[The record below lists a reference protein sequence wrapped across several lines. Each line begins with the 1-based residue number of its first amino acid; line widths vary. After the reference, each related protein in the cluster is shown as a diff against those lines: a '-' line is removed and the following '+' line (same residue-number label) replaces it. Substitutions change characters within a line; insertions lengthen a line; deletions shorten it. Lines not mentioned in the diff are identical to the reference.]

1 MSAIVSVQG
10 VRFAYPSRKNSPT
23 FELSVPDFELGAGE
37 QWMLVGPSGSGKSTV
52 LNLIAGELLPQQ
64 GRIEVLGQSI
74 QTLDYSA
81 RQAFRIAHIGY
92 VFQDFPL
99 VPYLNA
105 LQNVVFPYRV
115 NPALLLEQ
123 TVFERAST
131 LLEQLGLGAKGAR
144 MPNELSQG
152 ERQRVAIA
160 RALITNPELILA
172 DEPTAGL
179 DIDRSHSV
187 MSLLESLATE
197 RQVGLLVVS
206 HEPQIVQRFENVLRL
221 EGQ

>member
-1 MSAIVSVQG
+1 MSAIVTVQG
-10 VRFAYPSRKNSPT
+10 VRFAYPPRKNSPT
-23 FELSVPDFELGAGE
+23 FELTVPDFDLGPGE
-37 QWMLVGPSGSGKSTV
+37 QWMLVGPSGSGKSTI
-52 LNLIAGELLPQQ
+52 LNLVAGELLPLQ
-64 GRIEVLGQSI
+64 GQIQVLGRSI

-105 LQNVVFPYRV
+105 IQNVVFPYRV
-115 NPALLLEQ
+115 NPALVLEQ
-123 TVFERAST
+123 TVFDRAAT
-131 LLEQLGLGAKGAR
+131 LLDQLGLGAKGTR
-144 MPNELSQG
+144 MPRELSQG

-160 RALITNPELILA
+160 RALIAEPQLILA

-179 DIDRSHSV
+179 DIERSHSV
-187 MSLLESLATE
+187 MDLLKSLATE

-206 HEPQIVQRFENVLRL
+206 HEPQIVERFTNVLRL